1 MNKYSKKSSQDKN
14 GKFYHYCLC
23 NSNLFSLLQFK
34 WKKYKFYFF
43 FICLSLNQNQAKDF
57 LMSFPG
63 KLTSGPKPNRKTSS
77 GNENNSLSYEYAK
90 TGFGQDSGE
99 NSYVAFNLADHCK

>member
-1 MNKYSKKSSQDKN
+1 
-14 GKFYHYCLC
+14 
-23 NSNLFSLLQFK
+23 
-34 WKKYKFYFF
+34 
-43 FICLSLNQNQAKDF
+43 
-57 LMSFPG
+57 MSFPG